1 MDHRLAGALGFV
13 LRVVGGTAGGIAVGA
28 LGGLLLTAINNL
40 VLAPRFGAAEGSYS
54 FWTMFLAKLLLLP
67 SVAGSIVWGFAS
79 LRKQPR
85 GSAGR

>member
-1 MDHRLAGALGFV
+1 MWLALLGFL
-13 LRVVGGTAGGIAVGA
+13 LRVVGGAAGGTAVGA

-54 FWTMFLAKLLLLP
+54 FWAMFLAKLLLLP
-67 SVAGSIVWGFAS
+67 AIAGSIVWGFAS

-85 GSAGR
+85 GPAGR